1 MKSAQASAYRRS
13 YLPLKKQRLICSK
26 IGDYG
31 EETWPPY
38 MLPQNDLYRRT
49 HFSTQGCEGEPY
61 LKIGEGDSPY
71 EPPIKNDFYG
81 QCLVSNSFMQT
92 TFFN

>member
-1 MKSAQASAYRRS
+1 MNICTHYISISAFEQIAKLMKSAQASAYRRS
-13 YLPLKKQRLICSK
+13 YLPLKKQRLVCSK

-49 HFSTQGCEGEPY
+49 HFSTQGREGEPY
-61 LKIGEGDSPY
+61 LK
-71 EPPIKNDFYG
+71 
-81 QCLVSNSFMQT
+81 
-92 TFFN
+92 